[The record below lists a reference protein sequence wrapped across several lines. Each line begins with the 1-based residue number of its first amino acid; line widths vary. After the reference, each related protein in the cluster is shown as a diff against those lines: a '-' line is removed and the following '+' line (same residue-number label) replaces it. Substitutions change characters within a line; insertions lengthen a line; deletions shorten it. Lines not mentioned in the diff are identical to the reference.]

1 MRERL
6 HLDTMRWL
14 ESGRD
19 PGLLLTGKD
28 FFAAQC
34 WLNANP
40 IHPPASAASCR
51 SMNDFVLA
59 SKVAMGGEA
68 GWIAMLNEKTICS
81 VCGMSYHLEN
91 IGICSS
97 CMQYVCGACRRSHAT
112 CGGEVVG

>member
-1 MRERL
+1 MKERL
-6 HLDTMRWL
+6 HRDTMRWL

-19 PGLLLTGKD
+19 PGLLLAGKD

-40 IHPPASAASCR
+40 IHPPESAASYL

-59 SKVAMGGEA
+59 SKAAIGGEV

-81 VCGMSYHLEN
+81 GCGMSYRLEN
-91 IGICSS
+91 IAICTG
-97 CMQYVCGACRRSHAT
+97 CMEYVCGSCRPPHSR
-112 CGGEVVG
+112 CGGEIVG